1 MLKPEPRASLSARLD
16 IPARK
21 RVENAV
27 TSAGSENAPETGFPA
42 GQAAT
47 DEYASSE
54 RLASSHR
61 RDPANKSKKDQ
72 LLALIAKSGG
82 ARISVLTERLGWQ
95 PHTVRAALSGLR
107 KKGHQILASKAPKTG
122 EAVYRLMPP
131 AKMRVDDPEVLAP

>member
-1 MLKPEPRASLSARLD
+1 M
-16 IPARK
+16 
-21 RVENAV
+21 
-27 TSAGSENAPETGFPA
+27 TSAISENAPETDLSA

-47 DEYASSE
+47 DKHAISE
-54 RLASSHR
+54 RLALSHR
-61 RDPANKSKKDQ
+61 RDPANKSKRDQ

-107 KKGHQILASKAPKTG
+107 KKGHHILASKAPKTG
-122 EAVYRLMPP
+122 EAVYRLMSP